1 MLWISAQAYLIILL
15 RQIGSEKRNKF
26 DDISK
31 QQRPLLCR
39 HLLMI
44 RTRGKGIRD
53 YSFFLDHVRPRG
65 PRGYTVA
72 YTYFAWQIYTRFVFI
87 RKRFLRKHGGPSSRT
102 LASLNLYCKHTF
114 EISLP
119 PLGKLPPLLSLIFL
133 LLLFIIEESC
143 DPLMN
148 FPHGRWSCLQ
158 TNNIFSFLSYEISGK

>member
-72 YTYFAWQIYTRFVFI
+72 YTRGKYIHALCLFANDFCVEDRRLEET
-87 RKRFLRKHGGPSSRT
+87 RT